1 VDIIIKHQSEDIPS
15 ICRLRPDLP
24 PEMDAFMQKALAK
37 SPSDRFQTPRE
48 FIVALEQVQQRMRG
62 PVPTLPKARLVIVST
77 GQVFVLGGTKMI
89 VGREDPKHEIHPDIQ
104 IDDPTMTL
112 GRKHARL
119 MHVQGTWAIEDR
131 NSRNK
136 TRLNGEILSPYES
149 HPLKDG
155 DMLHFGRVEAR
166 FEMR

>member
-1 VDIIIKHQSEDIPS
+1 
-15 ICRLRPDLP
+15 
-24 PEMDAFMQKALAK
+24 MDAFIQKALAK

-48 FIVALEQVQQRMRG
+48 FIAALEQVQQRMRG

-89 VGREDPKHEIHPDIQ
+89 VGREDPKHDIHPDIQ
-104 IDDPTMTL
+104 IDDPTMTP

-119 MHVQGTWAIEDR
+119 LHVQSKCAIVDR

-136 TRLNGEILSPYES
+136 TRLNGEMFSPS
-149 HPLKDG
+149 
-155 DMLHFGRVEAR
+155 
-166 FEMR
+166 

>member
-1 VDIIIKHQSEDIPS
+1 
-15 ICRLRPDLP
+15 
-24 PEMDAFMQKALAK
+24 MDAFMQKALAK
-37 SPSDRFQTPRE
+37 SPADRFQTPRE
-48 FIVALEQVQQRMRG
+48 FIAALEEVEKRMRG
-62 PVPTLPKARLVIVST
+62 RVRTLAKARLVIVST

-149 HPLKDG
+149 HRLNDG
-155 DMLHFGRVEAR
+155 DMLLFGRVDER
-166 FEMR
+166 FVLR